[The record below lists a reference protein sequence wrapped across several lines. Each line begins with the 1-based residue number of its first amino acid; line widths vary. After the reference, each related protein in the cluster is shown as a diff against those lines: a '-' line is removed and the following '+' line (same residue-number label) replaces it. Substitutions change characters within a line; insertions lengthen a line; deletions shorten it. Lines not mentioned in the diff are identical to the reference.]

1 MSANGTRSCG
11 TLEDEM
17 TTWTCPECS
26 RTFGR
31 VRAGHTCAP
40 AMTMDDWLATSPA
53 YERPVALRL
62 IELVHPW
69 PDAIIEPVQVGLF
82 LKRRSTFA
90 QLRTMTKWTALTIK
104 LPGEVTVPQ
113 PSRRVQRLGSRWFHT
128 YNLTDEA
135 GLTADLESMVEEAY
149 EADA

>member
-1 MSANGTRSCG
+1 
-11 TLEDEM
+11 M

-40 AMTMDDWLATSPA
+40 AMTLLTWLDTSPS

-62 IELVHPW
+62 TAMVRSW
-69 PDAIIEPVQVGLF
+69 PDVIIEPVQVGLF

-90 QLRTMTKWTALTIK
+90 QLRTMTRWTALTIK
-104 LPGEVTVPQ
+104 LPGEVTVPE
-113 PSRRVQRLGSRWFHT
+113 PSRRVQRMGSRWFHT
-128 YNLTDEA
+128 YNLAGETD
-135 GLTADLESMVEEAY
+135 LTGEVMSLVHKAY
-149 EADA
+149 EADV